1 MWKRLRV
8 NFTLPHNRHKFT
20 RDGACDEV
28 AVFRIFA
35 QVSRKR
41 IFPQASRAPS
51 RRSIRRSGVARLAII
66 IPHVGDVPAL
76 EDTLASVLA
85 NRPDDCEIFV
95 VLLRPYEDPYDVK
108 AEVQF
113 VQGKFREGTIG
124 AANLGIHLADAS
136 VIHVLRCGTEVNEGW
151 AEPALAR
158 LADPRVAAV
167 APLVLDV
174 DVPNRIVAAGLAYHV
189 GGSVVPL
196 AAGRLIDA
204 MTPGAKRVLAP
215 HPAAAFYRKSA
226 VESLGGFDPAVGD
239 RLAGIDVGL
248 GLERL
253 GWVTVME
260 PACRVL
266 ASRRTLP
273 RTSAFRQALEAER
286 LFWRWV
292 PVLGRA
298 RSIAAHA
305 LLTIGEGTRGILNL
319 SIVPRT
325 AGRLA
330 GACLAVTRPGRR
342 PLDQLRMQPLARPM
356 PSSRAA

>member
-1 MWKRLRV
+1 M
-8 NFTLPHNRHKFT
+8 
-20 RDGACDEV
+20 
-28 AVFRIFA
+28 
-35 QVSRKR
+35 
-41 IFPQASRAPS
+41 
-51 RRSIRRSGVARLAII
+51 ARLAII
-66 IPHVGDVPAL
+66 IPHAGDVPAL

-85 NRPDDCEIFV
+85 NRPDDCEVFV
-95 VLLRPYEDPYDVK
+95 VLLRPYDDPYGIET
-108 AEVQF
+108 EVQF
-113 VQGKFREGTIG
+113 VQGNPREGAAG
-124 AANLGIHLADAS
+124 AVNLGIHLAGAS
-136 VIHVLRCGTEVNEGW
+136 VIHVLWCGTEVQEGW

-174 DVPNRIVAAGLAYHV
+174 DVPNRVVAAGLAYHV
-189 GGSVVPL
+189 SGSVVPL
-196 AAGRLIDA
+196 AAGRLIDV

-248 GLERL
+248 ALERL

-266 ASRRTLP
+266 ASRRSRP
-273 RTSAFRQALEAER
+273 RVGVFRQAVEAER
-286 LFWRWV
+286 LFWRWA

-298 RSIAAHA
+298 RSVAAHA
-305 LLTIGEGTRGILNL
+305 LLTIGEGARGMLNL

-330 GACLAVTRPGRR
+330 GACLAATGSGRR
-342 PLDQLRMQPLARPM
+342 PLDPLRMQPVARPM